1 MKIDI
6 EVVNFRS
13 TPLQRFL
20 HNIATFSMLSGFAYI
35 SYSSVFWSIVC
46 LLVLLLL
53 VASVV
58 SSLNKSKFNF
68 NSYDDLIGWAKQKK
82 QLYGDN

>member
-35 SYSSVFWSIVC
+35 SYGSVVWSIVC
-46 LLVLLLL
+46 LLVLIIVLSS
-53 VASVV
+53 VASA
-58 SSLNKSKFNF
+58 LNKSKFKF
-68 NSYDDLIGWAKQKK
+68 HSYDDLIEWAEQKK
-82 QLYGDN
+82 QLYGDK